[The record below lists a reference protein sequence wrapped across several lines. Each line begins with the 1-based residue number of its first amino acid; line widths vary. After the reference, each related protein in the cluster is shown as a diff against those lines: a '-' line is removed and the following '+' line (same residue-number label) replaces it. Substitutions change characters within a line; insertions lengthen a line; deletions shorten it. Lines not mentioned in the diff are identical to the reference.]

1 MCRALAQ
8 VATLG
13 GAGVGLGLRLVFAW
27 EERGGFCRLRGG
39 PAGLLCGYDNAAV
52 L

>member
-13 GAGVGLGLRLVFAW
+13 GAGVGLGLRLVFAR
-27 EERGGFCRLRGG
+27 EERGGFANRV
-39 PAGLLCGYDNAAV
+39 AGH
-52 L
+52 